1 MKRGKIYDALA
12 KELGLKEYHT
22 AEIKS
27 VEDARAVY
35 AAVVGIRKQVGLNRK
50 DT

>member
-1 MKRGKIYDALA
+1 MKRNAIYERVATD
-12 KELGLKEYHT
+12 LGLEEYHT

-35 AAVVGIRKQVGLNRK
+35 AAVVRVRRELGLTRKMI
-50 DT
+50 